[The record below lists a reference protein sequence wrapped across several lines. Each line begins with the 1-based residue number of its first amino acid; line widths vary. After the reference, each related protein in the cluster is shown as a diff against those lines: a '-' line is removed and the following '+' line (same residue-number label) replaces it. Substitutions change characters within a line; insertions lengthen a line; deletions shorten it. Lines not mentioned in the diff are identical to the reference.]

1 MFEGEFVALDVAASQ
16 YGVITK
22 QQALDAGM
30 TERQVDH
37 RVAERRWL
45 IVHPGVYR
53 VSGAPMSA
61 RQRAMAAC
69 LWLGDDAAV
78 SHTTAARLLRFDGLP
93 KKTLLHLS
101 VPLDRRRSAV
111 KPRPFV
117 LHRVAQLE
125 GQDRVDVDGIRCTS
139 PTRTLLDLAA
149 VLYEEQLEIA
159 FESARR
165 LGLVSVDGIAARFTQ
180 VAGRGKKGSAKVR
193 RLLEHQHVGTR
204 PLESPLEVKLWRLL
218 RDSHLPMPERQVTLA
233 APSGAIYRVD
243 FLWREHRVVVECD
256 GFEAHAGHL
265 RWKRDRRRLADIEL
279 LGHRVTHVTW
289 DDVARRPGDTVR
301 RITLA
306 LSPNIVT

>member
-1 MFEGEFVALDVAASQ
+1 
-16 YGVITK
+16 
-22 QQALDAGM
+22 
-30 TERQVDH
+30 
-37 RVAERRWL
+37 
-45 IVHPGVYR
+45 
-53 VSGAPMSA
+53 
-61 RQRAMAAC
+61 MAAC

-78 SHTTAARLLRFDGLP
+78 SHTTAARLLSFDGLP
-93 KKTLLHLS
+93 KKVLLHLS

-125 GQDRVDVDGIRCTS
+125 GQDRI
-139 PTRTLLDLAA
+139 
-149 VLYEEQLEIA
+149 E
-159 FESARR
+159 
-165 LGLVSVDGIAARFTQ
+165 VDGIAARFTQ

-233 APSGAIYRVD
+233 PPSGAIYRVD

-289 DDVARRPGDTVR
+289 DDVARRPGDTLR